1 MARRE
6 GLPVK
11 ELSPDRD
18 KFSRALPLGA
28 KMESAQVFFNR
39 NALWYS
45 DLERELLQFPVGE
58 HDDQVDALAYAVT
71 ETIGTTG
78 YKAY

>member
-1 MARRE
+1 
-6 GLPVK
+6 
-11 ELSPDRD
+11 
-18 KFSRALPLGA
+18 
-28 KMESAQVFFNR
+28 VFFNR